1 MSSSFYWRRKYS
13 KDVNWNVRRLRSAAA
28 GYGRG
33 KSWDGLGM
41 YVDSLPDKL
50 FKINS

>member
-13 KDVNWNVRRLRSAAA
+13 KDVNWNVRRLRSATA
-28 GYGRG
+28 GYRRG

-41 YVDSLPDKL
+41 YVDSRPDKL